1 LRNLLLPVLAALL
14 AVPAAAQAEDLSTF
28 RIVPQVG
35 YRVGGSLEDADTG
48 AGRDLQD
55 AASFGLALELRYGD
69 ENRWLQLWYSRQPTE
84 VDASDARFDV
94 DVDYIH
100 VGGTAPINDT
110 GKVQSYVSAGIG
122 ATRFSPSGEGLVSD
136 TRFSGSLGLGVMVPF
151 SERVA
156 LRVEARGYL
165 TLVDTDTSFFCRTD
179 DGDGRC
185 AIVASGSSLFQA
197 EVFAGI
203 AVGF

>member
-1 LRNLLLPVLAALL
+1 MRYLSLLVVPALL
-14 AVPAAAQAEDLSTF
+14 AAPSAQAEDSSSTF
-28 RIVPQVG
+28 RIVPQAG
-35 YRVGGSLEDADTG
+35 YRFGGSLEDADTG

-69 ENRWLQLWYSRQPTE
+69 DNRWLQLWYSHQPTKVNAE
-84 VDASDARFDV
+84 DARFDV

-100 VGGTAPINDT
+100 VGGTAPIDDT
-110 GKVQSYVSAGIG
+110 GKLQSYVSAGVG

-136 TRFSGSLGLGVMVPF
+136 TRFSGSIGLGVLVPF

-179 DGDGRC
+179 NGDGRC

-197 EVFAGI
+197 ELLAGI
-203 AVGF
+203 SVGF